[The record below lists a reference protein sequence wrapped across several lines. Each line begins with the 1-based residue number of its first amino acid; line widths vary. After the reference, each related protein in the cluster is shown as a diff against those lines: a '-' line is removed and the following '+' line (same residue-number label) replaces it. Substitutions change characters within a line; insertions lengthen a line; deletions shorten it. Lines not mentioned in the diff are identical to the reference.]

1 MAWVWFLS
9 NNVFHAKSSN
19 NHHKWLPKF
28 DNLEKKNREQAHQ
41 RKAKHRI
48 HGKITKRQQIS
59 LQTSDSHIQWHLFLF
74 KQTSLQA
81 FRATISYKKLSIS
94 VQNYNELP
102 LGKIWNPPRNFTRYY
117 VIGRLGI
124 IL

>member
-9 NNVFHAKSSN
+9 NNVFHAKSSK
-19 NHHKWLPKF
+19 NHHKWLPKI
-28 DNLEKKNREQAHQ
+28 DNLEKKNREQA
-41 RKAKHRI
+41 RFPI

-81 FRATISYKKLSIS
+81 FLATISYKKLSIT

-102 LGKIWNPPRNFTRYY
+102 LGKIWNPLRNFTRYY
-117 VIGRLGI
+117 VIGCLGI